1 MARKG
6 KKSQKIRKQLIAD
19 ILNVFKTN
27 PKKTFNYKQ
36 ISRHLG
42 ITKDVEKVL
51 VDQLLF
57 TLASS
62 DEIEETEEGK
72 YKLKSQLGYIT
83 GVLELT
89 QYGSGFVITEEL
101 DQDVFISPPN
111 LNHALSGDKVKVFL
125 YAQSKRRGK
134 IEGEIV
140 EIVTAVNKTYVA
152 TIELSEQYAFAI
164 VDDRSMPYDI
174 FIPRSKLNG
183 AKDGQ
188 LVGVKITEWPKRA
201 KNPFGTVTL
210 VFGDRGDN
218 EAEIHAILAEFELP
232 YKFPEKVLKAAEE
245 MNDGITAEEI
255 SKRRD
260 MREITTFTID
270 PVDAKDFDDALSV
283 RKLANGN
290 WEIGV
295 HIADVSFYV
304 EPHST
309 LDNEAYNR
317 ATSVYLVDRT
327 VPMLPE
333 RLSNGICSLRP
344 NEEKLCYSAVFEMD
358 EDANLITEWFGRTI
372 INSNKRFT
380 YEEAQMVIDT
390 TDGELKE
397 EVLLLDS
404 LAKKL
409 RAVRYSKG
417 AIAFD
422 KVEVKFNLGEKG
434 EPLSVYF
441 KESKDANK
449 LIEEFMLLANRKVA
463 EFISKQSKTFVYRIH
478 DKPDPEKLANFA
490 QFVKKLGYRIE
501 TTNDRVASKSI
512 NDLLDKIKGQ
522 KVSDVIETL
531 AVRAMAKASYSTR
544 NIGHY
549 GLAFEHYTHFTSPIR
564 RYPDVMVHRLLD
576 RYLHNQ
582 KSAKEDA
589 YEAKCKHSSKMEQ
602 IAANAERSSIKF
614 KQVEFMQDKV
624 GETFEGLVSGVTEW
638 GIYVEIIENRCE
650 GLVSTRNM
658 EDDIYVFDEKNY
670 CIRGKHTKRTYRI
683 GDKVLIRIVKTNLA
697 KKQMDFAL
705 VDDDEFDAA
714 DEQ

>member
-6 KKSQKIRKQLIAD
+6 KKSQKIKKQLISD
-19 ILNVFKTN
+19 ILHVFKDN
-27 PKKTFNYKQ
+27 PKKAYNYKQ

-42 ITKDVEKVL
+42 ITNDVEKVL
-51 VDQLLF
+51 VDQLMF
-57 TLASS
+57 TLASKE
-62 DEIEETEEGK
+62 EIEETEGGK
-72 YKLKSQLGYIT
+72 YKLKSKLGYIT
-83 GVLELT
+83 GKLELT
-89 QYGSGFVITEEL
+89 QHGSGFVITDDL
-101 DQDVFISPPN
+101 DQDVFIARPN

-125 YAQSKRRGK
+125 FAQSKRRGK

-140 EIVTAVNKTYVA
+140 DIISPINKTYVA
-152 TIELSEQYAFAI
+152 TLEMSEQYAFAI

-188 LVGVKITEWPKRA
+188 LVGVKVTEWPKRA
-201 KNPFGTVTL
+201 KNPFGSVNL

-218 EAEIHAILAEFELP
+218 EAEIHAILTEFELP
-232 YKFPEKVLKAAEE
+232 YKFPEKVLKAAED
-245 MNDGITAEEI
+245 MSDGITPEEI
-255 SKRRD
+255 AKRRD
-260 MREITTFTID
+260 MRDITTFTID
-270 PVDAKDFDDALSV
+270 PADAKDFDDALSI
-283 RKLANGN
+283 RKLNSGN
-290 WEIGV
+290 WEVGI

-304 EPHST
+304 QPHST

-344 NEEKLCYSAVFEMD
+344 DEEKLCYSAVFEMD
-358 EDANLITEWFGRTI
+358 ENANVITEWFGRTI
-372 INSNKRFT
+372 IKSDRRFA
-380 YEEAQMVIDT
+380 YEEAQMVIDSE
-390 TDGELKE
+390 DGDLKDE
-397 EVLLLDS
+397 ILLLDS
-404 LAKKL
+404 IAKKL
-409 RAVRYSKG
+409 RAERYSKG

-422 KVEVKFNLGEKG
+422 RVEVKFNLGEKG

-463 EFISKQSKTFVYRIH
+463 AFISKQHKTFVYRIH
-478 DKPDPEKLANFA
+478 DKPDPEKLSNFA
-490 QFVKKLGYRIE
+490 QFVKKLGYKIE
-501 TTNDRVASKSI
+501 MTNDRMASKSI

-522 KVSDVIETL
+522 KVSEVIETL
-531 AVRAMAKASYSTR
+531 AVRAMAKASYSTK

-549 GLAFEHYTHFTSPIR
+549 GLAFDDYTHFTSPIR

-576 RYLHNQ
+576 RYLHGQN
-582 KSAKEDA
+582 SAKEES
-589 YEAKCKHSSKMEQ
+589 YEDKCKHSSKMEQ
-602 IAANAERSSIKF
+602 IASNAERASIKY
-614 KQVEFMQDKV
+614 KQVEFMQEKV
-624 GETFEGLVSGVTEW
+624 GEEYEGLISGVTEW

-650 GLVSTRNM
+650 GLVSTRSM

-670 CIRGKHTKRTYRI
+670 CIRGKHTKQTYRI
-683 GDKVLIRIVKTNLA
+683 GDKVIIKILSTNLA

-705 VDDDEFDAA
+705 VLENEDDE
-714 DEQ
+714 